1 MSLQSTTN
9 IGYNLSSSE
18 PQIKD
23 LSIRYQYGNLRNIKS
38 VSRYTGKVEACN
50 DHYFQNPY
58 QITDQEIGGDAKCK
72 FTWKKAVISEN
83 Y

>member
-1 MSLQSTTN
+1 M
-9 IGYNLSSSE
+9 
-18 PQIKD
+18 
-23 LSIRYQYGNLRNIKS
+23 RNIKS
-38 VSRYTGKVEACN
+38 VSRYTGKVESCN

-72 FTWKKAVISEN
+72 FAWKKPVISRN